1 MIHLGVHCFFCI
13 ESGFCDYEE
22 VSNVDTDHG
31 AFIWNE
37 THVGETDEQGCPFGP
52 EGAKA
57 TRYCGHGGWMMY
69 NGEDCTP
76 EATYRLMQLTE
87 VICRKLQL
95 VFVLLGAF
103 YICNHD
109 E

>member
-1 MIHLGVHCFFCI
+1 MYTFFFCTG
-13 ESGFCDYEE
+13 SGFCDYEE

-37 THVGETDEQGCPFGP
+37 THVGETDEQVCQFGP

-57 TRYCGHGGWMMY
+57 TRYCGPGGWMMY
-69 NGEDCTP
+69 NGKDCTP

-87 VICRKLQL
+87 VHGNYSLYLYI
-95 VFVLLGAF
+95 LLHG
-103 YICNHD
+103 
-109 E
+109 